1 MVESLGSPPGKEHR
15 PMQSRSSPLA
25 LLILR
30 ALFFMVAMG
39 IAVLIFSS
47 EGMRQAPSWVPW
59 GVLIGMAVIPLIVIG
74 IDSSI
79 ERKDLTVITAVYF
92 GMLVGVFLTYVAIL
106 ALMPIIPPPPHSPV
120 FDWYP
125 LVLGM
130 VLCYVCTS
138 LLLQTR
144 NDFRFLI
151 PYVEFAR
158 DIQGMRPNLLDASA
172 IVDGRI
178 AELAEA
184 GLFESR
190 FVVPSFVVDDLQSGS
205 DAADRQRPAPLPA
218 GARCAQP
225 SPGEQGDRDRGPPPD
240 DEVDAEVSDDAR
252 TVAMAGKLGG
262 RIITNDPNLVKI
274 AALRSVQAINVND
287 VAVAL
292 RPTYVPGDLLTV
304 RLVKPGEEHGQAIGY
319 LDDGTMVVVEGG
331 RDQIGR
337 TVGVSVTST
346 LQRPA
351 GRLVFARPDDQ
362 RG

>member
-1 MVESLGSPPGKEHR
+1 
-15 PMQSRSSPLA
+15 MQSRSSPLA

-39 IAVLIFSS
+39 IAVLIFNS
-47 EGMRQAPSWVPW
+47 EGMRQGPSWVPW
-59 GVLIGMAVIPLIVIG
+59 AVLIGMAVIPLTVIG
-74 IDSSI
+74 IDTSI

-106 ALMPIIPPPPHSPV
+106 ALTPIIPSPPRNPI
-120 FDWYP
+120 FDWIP

-190 FVVPSFVVDDLQSGS
+190 FVVPSFVVDELQSGS
-205 DAADRQRPAPLPA
+205 DAADRQRRL
-218 GARCAQP
+218 RC
-225 SPGEQGDRDRGPPPD
+225 RRGLDVLNRLRESKAIDIEVLPPD

-287 VAVAL
+287 VSVAL

-351 GRLVFARPDDQ
+351 GRLVFARPDEH

>member
-1 MVESLGSPPGKEHR
+1 M
-15 PMQSRSSPLA
+15 A

-30 ALFFMVAMG
+30 AIFFMVAMG

-47 EGMRQAPSWVPW
+47 EGMKEAPSWVPW
-59 GVLIGMAVIPLIVIG
+59 AVLVGMAAVPLTVIG
-74 IDSSI
+74 LDTSVK
-79 ERKDLTVITAVYF
+79 RKDLTVITAVYF
-92 GMLVGVFLTYVAIL
+92 GLLVGVFLTYVAIL
-106 ALMPIIPPPPHSPV
+106 ALTPIIPPPPHSAV
-120 FDWYP
+120 FDWLP

-130 VLCYVCTS
+130 VLCYLCTS

-158 DIQGMRPNLLDASA
+158 DIQGMRPNLLDSTA

-190 FVVPSFVVDDLQSGS
+190 FVIPSFVVDELQS
-205 DAADRQRPAPLPA
+205 AAESNDRPR
-218 GARCAQP
+218 RM
-225 SPGEQGDRDRGPPPD
+225 RGRRGLDVLSRLRESKAIEIEILPPD
-240 DEVDAEVSDDAR
+240 DEVDSEGTDDAKA
-252 TVAMAGKLGG
+252 VAMARKLGG
-262 RIITNDPNLVKI
+262 RIITNDANLVKI
-274 AALRSVQAINVND
+274 AALRSVQAVNVND

-292 RPTYVPGDLLTV
+292 RPTYVPGDPLTI
-304 RLVKPGEEHGQAIGY
+304 RLVKPGEEPGQAVGF
-319 LDDGTMVVVEGG
+319 LDDGTMVIVEGS

-337 TVGVSVTST
+337 TVSVSVTST

-351 GRLVFARPDDQ
+351 GRLEFARQDDP